1 MAKEVKEPT
10 EVQEEVKKVEAK
22 YKFIKQFK
30 TDKITYN
37 VGDDC
42 KETNK
47 DVLAYLLTNKYIK

>member
-1 MAKEVKEPT
+1 MAELESGEKPK
-10 EVQEEVKKVEAK
+10 EVKKVEAK
-22 YKFIKQFK
+22 YKFIKSFP